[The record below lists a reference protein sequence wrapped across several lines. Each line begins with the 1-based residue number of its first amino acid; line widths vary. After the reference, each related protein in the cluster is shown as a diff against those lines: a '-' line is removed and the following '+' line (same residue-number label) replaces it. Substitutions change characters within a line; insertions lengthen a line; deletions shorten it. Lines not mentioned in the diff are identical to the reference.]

1 MKKALKAK
9 GQPTKR
15 TPETLRLIL
24 QAAEVGAPL
33 RACCAVAGISTELLR
48 LWCDESPDIAGQITQ
63 ARERGRV
70 SALHTLQQ
78 AGQEDWRAC
87 AEWLRLSFREDYSA
101 RAEIKIEQEGQGGP
115 IIVTE
120 EVLKSLQSGYRE
132 LIEGIQSVE

>member
-1 MKKALKAK
+1 MKKTLKAK

-15 TPETLRLIL
+15 TPETLKLLL

-48 LWCDESPDIAGQITQ
+48 QWCDDSPDIAGQIAT

-70 SALHTLQQ
+70 NALQTLQK
-78 AGQEDWRAC
+78 AGEEDWRAC

-101 RAEIKIEQEGQGGP
+101 RAEIKVEQEVQGGP
-115 IIVTE
+115 LIVSE
-120 EVLKSLQSGYRE
+120 EVLKALQEGHKE
-132 LIEGIQSVE
+132 LIAGIQTGG